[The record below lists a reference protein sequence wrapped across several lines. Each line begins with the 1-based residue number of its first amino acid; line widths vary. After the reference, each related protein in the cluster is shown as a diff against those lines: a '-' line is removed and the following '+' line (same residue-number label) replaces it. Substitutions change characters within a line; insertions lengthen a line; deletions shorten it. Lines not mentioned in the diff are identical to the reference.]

1 MTLTIPRRAQRVVPM
16 ELAGH
21 SPKYVSRVLDMY
33 FMDGLNVADIAGR
46 TGTCVAFVDYVVGK
60 YKERHSVKK

>member
-1 MTLTIPRRAQRVVPM
+1 M